1 MNGRRENSL
10 KSVVQTKVRDYI
22 KSHGI
27 KQKFIADAIG
37 LDQKTTSAIFT
48 GRRELRADELM
59 DICIAI
65 NVSPDYFCKT
75 E

>member
-1 MNGRRENSL
+1 MGGGEKSL
-10 KSVVQTKVRDYI
+10 KSTVQTRVRDYI
-22 KSHGI
+22 KAHGI

-59 DICIAI
+59 DICLAI